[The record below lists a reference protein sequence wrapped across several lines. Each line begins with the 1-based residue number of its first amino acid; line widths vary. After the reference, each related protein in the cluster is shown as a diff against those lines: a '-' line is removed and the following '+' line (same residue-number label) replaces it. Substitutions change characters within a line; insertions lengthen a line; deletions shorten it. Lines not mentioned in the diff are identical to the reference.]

1 MDMKKLKDKS
11 TWSTSSD
18 IKKVS
23 VSNEFIDIY
32 RHFNVSNQID
42 RMNKLSERELYL
54 LLTFCLDKHDDEN
67 VTVKQN
73 FIQFEKQIMEIFEI
87 QDDKETTNQVILDLI
102 KETGDSYIEAEN
114 IVDILGNKTPDI
126 FTVQEIRDIRID
138 LINQEDKKED

>member
-1 MDMKKLKDKS
+1 MKGLKDKS

-102 KETGDSYIEAEN
+102 KETGDSYIETEN

>member
-1 MDMKKLKDKS
+1 
-11 TWSTSSD
+11 
-18 IKKVS
+18 
-23 VSNEFIDIY
+23 
-32 RHFNVSNQID
+32 
-42 RMNKLSERELYL
+42 MNKLSERELYL

-102 KETGDSYIEAEN
+102 KETGDSYIETEN

-126 FTVQEIRDIRID
+126 FTLQEIRDIRID
-138 LINQEDKKED
+138 LINQDDKK

>member
-1 MDMKKLKDKS
+1 MKGLKDKS

-23 VSNEFIDIY
+23 VSDEFIDIY

-102 KETGDSYIEAEN
+102 KETGDSYIETEN

-126 FTVQEIRDIRID
+126 FTLQEIRDIRID
-138 LINQEDKKED
+138 LINQDDKK

>member
-1 MDMKKLKDKS
+1 MNMKGLKDKS

-23 VSNEFIDIY
+23 VSDEFIDIY

-102 KETGDSYIEAEN
+102 KETGDSYIETEN

-126 FTVQEIRDIRID
+126 FTLQEIRDIRID
-138 LINQEDKKED
+138 LINQDDKK

>member
-1 MDMKKLKDKS
+1 MNMKGLKDKS

-23 VSNEFIDIY
+23 VSDEFIDIY

-102 KETGDSYIEAEN
+102 KETGDNYIETEN

-126 FTVQEIRDIRID
+126 FTLQEIRDIRID
-138 LINQEDKKED
+138 LINQDDKK